1 MIPEPA
7 PHRPGEPSSETAAV
21 VRLVPTS
28 GPAHDDAELV
38 RRVRAGDAWAEEA
51 LYRRHAD
58 RVYRTVLRILGRRAD
73 AEDALQETF
82 VTAFEHL
89 DELRDPAAV
98 SGWLLR
104 IAVRHVQRRLR
115 RRQVRR
121 WLGLE
126 DEAAAVLLDPAPGA
140 SPEERALCA
149 ELATI
154 LAGVPVAER
163 IAWMLH
169 RVEGHTLEEVA
180 RAAGCSLA
188 TIKRR
193 IAAAQAI
200 VQRSIHLEEPVS

>member
-1 MIPEPA
+1 MSPEPS
-7 PHRPGEPSSETAAV
+7 PFPPEQPSEEAAAV
-21 VRLVPTS
+21 VRLRPAS

-38 RRVRAGDAWAEEA
+38 RRVRAGDAWAEET

-58 RVYRTVLRILGRRAD
+58 RVYRVVLRILGRRAD

-82 VTAFEHL
+82 VTAFDHL
-89 DELRDPAAV
+89 DELREPAAV

-104 IAVRHVQRRLR
+104 IAVRHVHRRLR

-126 DEAAAVLLDPAPGA
+126 EEATQVLLDPAPGA
-140 SPEERALCA
+140 SPEQRALCG
-149 ELATI
+149 ELAAI
-154 LAGVPVAER
+154 LAGLPTAER

-180 RAAGCSLA
+180 VALGCSLA
-188 TIKRR
+188 TAKRR
-193 IAAAQAI
+193 IAAAHAR
-200 VQRSIHLEEPVS
+200 VSRAVELEERPS